1 MSFKYQL
8 VSWMSNNMQHRNSC
22 FPHELNDHNDH
33 VCEHEFNSCCCWYS
47 MRQEKKVI
55 WVYHFQASSIH
66 KSFLS
71 RGLVYKLEIHIL
83 LFDECVWTMNG
94 LYDMLLSEFPF
105 YKVRY
110 NWIVS
115 LTSFMVLCF
124 IIYANFLSEL
134 N

>member
-55 WVYHFQASSIH
+55 WAYNFQASSIH

-71 RGLVYKLEIHIL
+71 RGLVYKLEIHKL

-124 IIYANFLSEL
+124 IIYANFLKEL

>member
-55 WVYHFQASSIH
+55 WAYNFQASSIH

-124 IIYANFLSEL
+124 IIYANFLKEL

>member
-1 MSFKYQL
+1 MF
-8 VSWMSNNMQHRNSC
+8 NNMQHKISC

-55 WVYHFQASSIH
+55 WAYNFQASSIH

-71 RGLVYKLEIHIL
+71 RGLVYKLEIHRL

-105 YKVRY
+105 YKVCY

-115 LTSFMVLCF
+115 LASFNSTLLTCLCHF
-124 IIYANFLSEL
+124 LYEMKSNFDTVF
-134 N
+134 

>member
-124 IIYANFLSEL
+124 IIYANFLKEL